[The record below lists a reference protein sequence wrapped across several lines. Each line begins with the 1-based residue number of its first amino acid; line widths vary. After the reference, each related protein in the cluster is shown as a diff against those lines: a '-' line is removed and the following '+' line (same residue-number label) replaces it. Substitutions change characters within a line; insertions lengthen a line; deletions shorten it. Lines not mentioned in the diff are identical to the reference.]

1 MPAFSTPDPSQ
12 IAQTTSTLADVKE
25 YLRGD
30 PPVTDALPLLEPLLD
45 KDTGVPVLLGDI
57 LRDAARL
64 ASDQSGLPET
74 DEIRLIIDG
83 LREAAQEATDWHVL
97 HWDLPRLH
105 QHFTHSATP
114 QDER

>member
-1 MPAFSTPDPSQ
+1 MPAFSTPDLSQ
-12 IAQTTSTLADVKE
+12 IAQATSTLADVKD

-30 PPVTDALPLLEPLLD
+30 PPVADTLPLLGPLLNEH
-45 KDTGVPVLLGDI
+45 TGVPVLLGDI

-64 ASDQSGLPET
+64 ASDQTGHPTT

-83 LREAAQEATDWHVL
+83 LREAAQEATDWHIL

-105 QHFTHSATP
+105 QHFTRNATS
-114 QDER
+114 QVER